1 MTDAVVRAAVTSFFQ
16 ECVQTAT
23 PPETGQILGLSQV
36 LMEFPWILL
45 QNQFDMKVATTPG
58 AFGAVGIVHL
68 VSRDE
73 SRLTVGATD
82 PGAEIPTMP
91 TGSKMVSHKI
101 GFVIVYQY
109 LIPSNLEGQW
119 QDIWVMPLDALID
132 GITAKIRSDP
142 SFGTGPNGTGNTTT
156 IWQGGQDQND
166 IRVTRDQAQNNG
178 GLVTVWNAVE
188 FDLDEI
194 ITA

>member
-16 ECVQTAT
+16 ECIITD
-23 PPETGQILGLSQV
+23 PPQPLQIDGLSQV
-36 LMEFPWILL
+36 LMEFPWLLL

-82 PGAEIPTMP
+82 PTAQIPTMP

-109 LIPSNLEGQW
+109 LVPSNLEGQW
-119 QDIWVMPLDALID
+119 QDIWVMPLDNLID

-142 SFGTGPNGTGNTTT
+142 SFGTGSAGTGNTTT

-166 IRVTRDQAQNNG
+166 IRIVRDQAQTNG
-178 GLVTVWNAVE
+178 GLITLWAAIE

-194 ITA
+194 VTG